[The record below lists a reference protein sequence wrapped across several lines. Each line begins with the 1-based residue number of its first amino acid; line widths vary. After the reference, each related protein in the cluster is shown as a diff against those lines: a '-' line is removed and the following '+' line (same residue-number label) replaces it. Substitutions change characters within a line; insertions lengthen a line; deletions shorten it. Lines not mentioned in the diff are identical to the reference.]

1 MTANLTGGTMAESGS
16 AIVRSLRCIGAMTVR
31 HVEGE
36 PVRYVI
42 DPHRLKWVT
51 PHKLVQGTYTI
62 LAGLPSDPIL
72 QPKLAH
78 ILDLFRR
85 GWSAASKPR
94 PRHLRP
100 TDTTFW
106 KEFSKSKYY
115 FLAMLESGYIIEKLR
130 KHGIGHNIRHDMG
143 HSYYVGLVKLDDKKQ
158 LQAIT
163 DMADNGAKD
172 DEFQKYLKKNGV
184 MASSVDSMKTDL
196 PDATIAV
203 INDAEDEECAP
214 ITHAQIKLTVPIVI
228 DLLPTVA
235 TDLIRNTCS
244 LRLLWMHFCNS
255 VSFLYTLPQ
264 MPLTSPL
271 PYPDHHTPPILY
283 STC

>member
-1 MTANLTGGTMAESGS
+1 MAESGS

-36 PVRYVI
+36 PMRYVI

-106 KEFSKSKYY
+106 RDFGKSKYY

-130 KHGIGHNIRHDMG
+130 KHGIGHDIRHDSS
-143 HSYYVGLVKLDDKKQ
+143 HSYYVGLVKIDDTKQ
-158 LQAIT
+158 LHAIT
-163 DMADNGAKD
+163 DMAPSRKTSRKFLNRAGWWRRVWILCTLCCRRQLLLLSRM
-172 DEFQKYLKKNGV
+172 QKN
-184 MASSVDSMKTDL
+184 KT
-196 PDATIAV
+196 
-203 INDAEDEECAP
+203 
-214 ITHAQIKLTVPIVI
+214 H
-228 DLLPTVA
+228 
-235 TDLIRNTCS
+235 
-244 LRLLWMHFCNS
+244 
-255 VSFLYTLPQ
+255 
-264 MPLTSPL
+264 PL
-271 PYPDHHTPPILY
+271 PMHKSSSLFPL
-283 STC
+283 